1 MLFAAMISGSRGS
14 AKKLAGLVLG
24 LSALLAMPFLSFG
37 GLSFS
42 GHVALGIFVMAAV
55 FWITEPI
62 PIYATSM
69 AVILLQVLL
78 LSDQSI
84 ILERLGPLHPEGY
97 TAPPYVEF
105 YSTLANPIII
115 LFLGGFCLAAAAEKY
130 RLDRNL
136 TRVLLKPFGTR
147 PRMVSL
153 GVMVVTAVLSAF
165 MSNTATTAM
174 MITVAIPIVATVSHD
189 DPFRRLIGLS
199 IPVGANIGGIATP
212 IGTPPNA
219 VALAALAREGITVP
233 FSTWM
238 LMAVPLVVV
247 TLLLAWLGICRMFK
261 PRIDSFEIDIDSS
274 FDRSPR
280 AVASYVVFG
289 MTVVLWVTE
298 KLHGIPTT
306 VVAFIPIVLLPAIG
320 VLEKRDIRGF
330 SWEVLWLVAGGI
342 SLGLSLQHTGLAV
355 WMVSQIAWEG
365 FGTTGLVVLFSL
377 VGFLVANLV
386 SHTVSATILMPIAI
400 SLVLPLAGGVAAAL
414 IIPIAAIGVI
424 VSYAN
429 ILPIST
435 PPNAIAMSTGLI
447 ETRDIAVSG
456 ILVGVLGFVFTVL
469 FALVLWPLV
478 L

>member
-1 MLFAAMISGSRGS
+1 MLAPVMASG
-14 AKKLAGLVLG
+14 KKLSVKRAAGLVLG
-24 LSALLAMPFLSFG
+24 LFALAAMPFFSFE

-42 GHVALGIFVMAAV
+42 GHVALGIFLMAAV

-69 AVILLQVLL
+69 SVILAQVVL
-78 LSDQSI
+78 LSDQSVI
-84 ILERLGPLHPEGY
+84 AGLLTRLHPEGY
-97 TAPPYVEF
+97 TAPAYTQF
-105 YSTLANPIII
+105 YGTLANPIII
-115 LFLGGFCLAAAAEKY
+115 LFLGGFTLAAAAEKY
-130 RLDRNL
+130 KLDRNL

-147 PRMVSL
+147 PEMVSL
-153 GVMVVTAVLSAF
+153 GVMVVTATLSAF

-174 MITVAIPIVATVSHD
+174 MMTVAIPIVAMVPRD

-219 VALAALAREGITVP
+219 VALAALAQEDVFVP

-238 LMAVPLVVV
+238 MLAVPLVIV
-247 TLLLAWLGICRMFK
+247 TLFLAWWGICRIFK
-261 PRIDSFEIDIDSS
+261 PRIEEFELQIDSS

-280 AVASYVVFG
+280 AIASYVVFG
-289 MTVVLWVTE
+289 VTVVLWVTE
-298 KLHGIPTT
+298 KLHGVPSA
-306 VVAFIPIVLLPAIG
+306 VVAFLPIVLLPAMG
-320 VLEKRDIRGF
+320 VLEKKEIRGF

-342 SLGLSLQHTGLAV
+342 SLGLSLQQTGLAA
-355 WMVSQIAWEG
+355 WMIGRVSWEG
-365 FGTTGLVVLFSL
+365 FGTTGLVILFSL

-400 SLVLPLAGGVAAAL
+400 SLVLPLAGGIASAL

-447 ETRDIAVSG
+447 ETRDLAVSG
-456 ILVGVLGFVFTVL
+456 ILVGVLGFVFTIL

>member
-1 MLFAAMISGSRGS
+1 MLGAVMASGKKISVKR
-14 AKKLAGLVLG
+14 LAGLFVG
-24 LSALLAMPFLSFG
+24 ISALGAMPFLSFE

-42 GHVALGIFVMAAV
+42 GHLALGIFVMAAV

-62 PIYATSM
+62 PIHATSM
-69 AVILLQVLL
+69 AVILAQVLL
-78 LSDQSI
+78 LSDQSV
-84 ILERLGPLHPEGY
+84 ILTWLDRAHPEGY
-97 TAPPYVEF
+97 TAPAYTQF

-130 RLDRNL
+130 KLDRNL

-147 PRMVSL
+147 PQMVSL
-153 GVMVVTAVLSAF
+153 GVMVVTATLSAF

-174 MITVAIPIVATVSHD
+174 MMTVAIPIVAMVPKD

-219 VALAALAREGITVP
+219 VALAALARQNVIVP

-238 LMAVPLVVV
+238 LLAVPLVVV
-247 TLLLAWLGICRMFK
+247 TLLPAWWGICRMFK
-261 PRIDSFEIDIDSS
+261 PRIERFELHIDSS

-280 AVASYVVFG
+280 AIASYGVFAV
-289 MTVVLWVTE
+289 TVILWVTE
-298 KLHGIPTT
+298 KLHGVPSA
-306 VVAFIPIVLLPAIG
+306 VVAFLPIVLLPAMG
-320 VLEKRDIRGF
+320 VLENKDIRGF

-342 SLGLSLQHTGLAV
+342 SLGLSLQQTGLAA
-355 WMVSQIAWEG
+355 WMIGQVSWEG

-400 SLVLPLAGGVAAAL
+400 SLVLPLAGGVASAL
-414 IIPIAAIGVI
+414 IIPIAAIGII

-447 ETRDIAVSG
+447 DTHDLATSG
-456 ILVGVLGFVFTVL
+456 ILVGILGFLFTIL
-469 FALVLWPLV
+469 FGLVLWPLV